1 MSGTVAHWELSWNT
15 GVTGTAP
22 ASEREREEAAWIE
35 ATRGGD
41 RAAFE
46 ALVKRY
52 ERRVFRLAGRF
63 FRRPEEVE
71 DVAQE
76 TFLTVWRK
84 LDTYRARAP
93 FEHWL
98 TRVCLN
104 CCYARFRK
112 RRPEQALD
120 EVAEVAVAAEDPG
133 PRLDAERLLATLEPE
148 DRFVL
153 QLLYGEGWTVAEI
166 SRKLGWSPS
175 KVKVRAYRA
184 RRRLKKVLTG
194 ETAGRPR
201 SPAGS
206 SIRGKRND

>member
-1 MSGTVAHWELSWNT
+1 M
-15 GVTGTAP
+15 
-22 ASEREREEAAWIE
+22 
-35 ATRGGD
+35 
-41 RAAFE
+41 
-46 ALVKRY
+46 
-52 ERRVFRLAGRF
+52 FRLAGRF
-63 FRRPEEVE
+63 FSRPEEVE

-112 RRPEQALD
+112 RRPVEALD
-120 EVAEVAVAAEDPG
+120 DVAEVAVAGEDPG

-153 QLLYGEGWTVAEI
+153 QLLHGEGWTVAEI
-166 SRKLGWSPS
+166 SHKLGWSQS
-175 KVKVRAYRA
+175 KVKVRAHRA
-184 RRRLKKVLTG
+184 RRRLRKLLTRATDG
-194 ETAGRPR
+194 PMA
-201 SPAGS
+201 
-206 SIRGKRND
+206 

>member
-1 MSGTVAHWELSWNT
+1 MPVVTTHWELSWNT
-15 GVTGTAP
+15 GVSGTAP
-22 ASEREREEAAWIE
+22 VRARDREEAAWIA

-46 ALVKRY
+46 ALIKRY

-84 LDTYRARAP
+84 LDTYRAHAP

-112 RRPEQALD
+112 RRPEEALD
-120 EVAEVAVAAEDPG
+120 EVAELSVRGEDPG
-133 PRLDAERLLATLEPE
+133 QRLVAERLLATLEPE

-153 QLLYGEGWTVAEI
+153 QMLHGEGWTVVEI
-166 SRKLGWSPS
+166 SHKLGWSVS
-175 KVKVRAYRA
+175 KVKVRAHRA
-184 RRRLKKVLTG
+184 RRRLRGLLTRNP
-194 ETAGRPR
+194 ASSRP
-201 SPAGS
+201 
-206 SIRGKRND
+206 

>member
-1 MSGTVAHWELSWNT
+1 MATSIQWQPCWNLAVTDKAPSGELD
-15 GVTGTAP
+15 
-22 ASEREREEAAWIE
+22 REEALWIE
-35 ATRGGD
+35 ASRGGD

-63 FRRPEEVE
+63 FRRPEELE

-84 LDTYRARAP
+84 LDKYSARAP

-112 RRPEQALD
+112 RRPD
-120 EVAEVAVAAEDPG
+120 EVHDEIPDVPVAGEDTG
-133 PRLDAERLLATLEPE
+133 ARLDAERLLAPLDPE

-153 QLLYGEGWTVAEI
+153 QLLHGEGWTVAEI
-166 SRKLGWSPS
+166 SNKLGWSRS
-175 KVKVRAYRA
+175 KVKVRAHRA
-184 RRRLKKVLTG
+184 RRKLRSLLTNQ
-194 ETAGRPR
+194 E
-201 SPAGS
+201 AGS
-206 SIRGKRND
+206 KLPTEGRSG

>member
-1 MSGTVAHWELSWNT
+1 MAIDTYWSTCWTRAV
-15 GVTGTAP
+15 
-22 ASEREREEAAWIE
+22 SEPDAEARRSEETAWI
-35 ATRGGD
+35 AASRRGD

-46 ALVKRY
+46 ALVKRH
-52 ERRVFRLAGRF
+52 EQRVFRLARRF

-84 LDTYRARAP
+84 LATYSARAP

-112 RRPEQALD
+112 RRPEETGVDGLD
-120 EVAEVAVAAEDPG
+120 APERPHDPTL
-133 PRLDAERLLATLEPE
+133 RVDAERLLSTLEPE

-153 QLLYGEGWTVAEI
+153 QLLHGEGWTTGEIAERMGWTR
-166 SRKLGWSPS
+166 SR
-175 KVKVRAYRA
+175 VKVRAHRA
-184 RRRLKKVLTG
+184 RVRLRKALL
-194 ETAGRPR
+194 AG
-201 SPAGS
+201 GS
-206 SIRGKRND
+206 R